1 MTTIDTI
8 KDILHENLDIDPEKA
23 KKVEKDC
30 IKILKDYMK
39 KGVDQKTLN
48 KVQEQMIV
56 QHDKSIQNNSFWSSL
71 IQAAYMYNQSRD
83 YQVTEY
89 NEMVK
94 KVTPDDIKRLAAKYI
109 DLNNYIA
116 VTLRPEDGAVGTAD

>member
-1 MTTIDTI
+1 MEGLT
-8 KDILHENLDIDPEKA
+8 
-23 KKVEKDC
+23 
-30 IKILKDYMK
+30 
-39 KGVDQKTLN
+39 
-48 KVQEQMIV
+48 
-56 QHDKSIQNNSFWSSL
+56 L